1 MPFDDMLEAI
11 LAEAEKADSMD
22 AVLDG
27 WMDKLDETFIPSLGN
42 LINVA
47 TPEELP
53 PLQRLMD
60 AMQEREDTQAL
71 RRGTDE
77 EIDDIMKQLSE
88 ISYQSQ
94 DTADY
99 DQ

>member
-1 MPFDDMLEAI
+1 
-11 LAEAEKADSMD
+11 
-22 AVLDG
+22 
-27 WMDKLDETFIPSLGN
+27 
-42 LINVA
+42 
-47 TPEELP
+47 
-53 PLQRLMD
+53 MD

-88 ISYQSQ
+88 ITYQSQ